1 MSQEINRVALRS
13 KVVKAIQKAPYKGV
27 FSRCVENKYHK
38 KEEQE
43 LFTITGIR
51 YSETASNI
59 VMRITTEDSGVI
71 FGKNNTKF
79 LVAWDDNSKEVKK
92 GDYVTIDDV
101 KYIIKD
107 TGNVFEIC
115 CDMIIEEV

>member
-51 YSETASNI
+51 YSEDTSNI
-59 VMRITTEDSGVI
+59 EITTKDAGVVL
-71 FGKNNTKF
+71 GKNNTKF
-79 LVAWDDNSKEVKK
+79 LVVWNDNSKEVKK
-92 GDYVTIDDV
+92 GDYVTIDGV

-107 TGNVFEIC
+107 AGNVFEIC